1 MKKTACK
8 LPSVSAQQTTG
19 VVEREPGSGIWWIRY
34 TDAYGKR
41 HWEKCGRRSDAI
53 TLLAKRRHEKLLRKK
68 LPEALRG
75 HAVTFGKLAEKAK
88 LFSEESHTPQHHHQ
102 FIIKLQLIG
111 EHFDELPAEG
121 ITSEDIQAWL
131 LEHSEEREWTP
142 ATRNRYRDAFSLV
155 FRKAVENHVLTV
167 NPATLVKAKPEHNER
182 VRLLSAAEETKLL
195 TVLQK
200 NWPQHV
206 AAFLVSIHTGMRA
219 GEQFQLKWR
228 DVSFER
234 RMISLPK
241 TKTGK
246 ARHIPLNVI
255 ALQAIQERKRAQQ
268 DYEARRKEKGAD
280 HGDLVFVF
288 RDAGRD
294 PQHNY
299 RRWFNEALTEA
310 KIKDYSWHCNR
321 HTFASRLVMA
331 GVDLRTVAEL
341 MGHSS
346 IQMTMRYAHLA
357 PQHNRAAVDRLVPA
371 VRPNWASKKGNRAVV
386 GGNKLVTKSVTNRK
400 LVSAAG
406 TEVHNKA
413 FIIDKL

>member
-1 MKKTACK
+1 MG
-8 LPSVSAQQTTG
+8 AQRTTG

-34 TDAYGKR
+34 TDAQGDR

-53 TLLAKRRHEKLLRKK
+53 TLLAKRKHEKLLRKK

-75 HAVTFGKLAEKAK
+75 RAVTFGELAEKAK
-88 LFSEESHTPQHHHQ
+88 LYSEESHTPQHHHQ
-102 FIIKLQLIG
+102 FVIKLQIIG
-111 EHFDELPAEG
+111 EHFNALPAEG

-131 LEHSEEREWTP
+131 LEQGEEREWTP

-155 FRKAVENHVLTV
+155 FRKAVENHALTA

-182 VRLLSAAEETKLL
+182 VRFLSTEEETKLL
-195 TVLQK
+195 AVLST
-200 NWPQHV
+200 NWPERIP
-206 AAFLVSIHTGMRA
+206 AFLLSIHTGMRA

-234 RMISLPK
+234 RIISLPK

-246 ARHIPLNVI
+246 ARHIPLNAI
-255 ALQAIQERKRAQQ
+255 ALQALEERKQAQNRFESSQRAI
-268 DYEARRKEKGAD
+268 GAE
-280 HGDLVFVF
+280 HSELAYVF
-288 RDAGRD
+288 RDGGD

-299 RRWFNEALTEA
+299 RRWFNEALAEA
-310 KIKDYSWHCNR
+310 RVKDYSWHCNR

-357 PQHNRAAVDRLVPA
+357 PQHNRAAVDRLVPDS
-371 VRPNWASKKGNRAVV
+371 VTNRSAKQ
-386 GGNKLVTKSVTNRK
+386 GEKSARRKDKLVTKSVTSKIVQPKTGSEISNNSSIFNE
-400 LVSAAG
+400 L
-406 TEVHNKA
+406 
-413 FIIDKL
+413 

>member
-1 MKKTACK
+1 MG
-8 LPSVSAQQTTG
+8 AQKTTG
-19 VVEREPGSGIWWIRY
+19 VVERIHGSGIWWIRY
-34 TDAYGKR
+34 TDAQGKR

-53 TLLAKRRHEKLLRKK
+53 TLLAKRKHEKLLRKK

-75 HAVTFGKLAEKAK
+75 RAVTFRELAEKAK

-102 FIIKLQLIG
+102 FVIKLQIIG
-111 EHFDELPAEG
+111 EHFNELRAEG

-131 LEHSEEREWTP
+131 LEQSEEREWTP

-155 FRKAVENHVLTV
+155 FRKAVENHLLTV

-182 VRLLSAAEETKLL
+182 VRFLSAAEETKLL
-195 TVLQK
+195 AVLQE
-200 NWPQHV
+200 NWHEHV

-228 DVSFER
+228 DVSFEQ

-246 ARHIPLNVI
+246 ARHIPLNAI
-255 ALQAIQERKRAQQ
+255 ALQAFHERKRAQQ
-268 DYEARRKEKGAD
+268 DYAAKRKERGAD
-280 HGDLVFVF
+280 HADQICVF

-299 RRWFNEALTEA
+299 RRWFNEALTDA

-357 PQHNRAAVDRLVPA
+357 PQHNRAAVDRLVLVGKPHR
-371 VRPNWASKKGNRAVV
+371 VSKKSVTSVKRENE
-386 GGNKLVTKSVTNRK
+386 LVTKSVTSRK
-400 LVSAAG
+400 RLSRVSAENQNN
-406 TEVHNKA
+406 TSVNNKLQQVA
-413 FIIDKL
+413 P

>member
-1 MKKTACK
+1 MVTQK
-8 LPSVSAQQTTG
+8 TTG
-19 VVEREPGSGIWWIRY
+19 VVERVPSSGIWWIRY
-34 TDAYGKR
+34 TDGRGKR
-41 HWEKCGRRSDAI
+41 HWEKVGRRSDAI
-53 TLLAKRRHEKLLRKK
+53 TLLAKRKHEKLLRKK

-75 HAVTFGKLAEKAK
+75 RAVTFSELADKAK

-102 FIIKLQLIG
+102 FEIKLQIIG
-111 EHFDELPAEG
+111 EQFNELPADG
-121 ITSEDIQAWL
+121 ITSEDIQTWL
-131 LEHSEEREWTP
+131 LEQSDGRGWTP

-182 VRLLSAAEETKLL
+182 VRFLSPTEETKLMAAL
-195 TVLQK
+195 HKEWT
-200 NWPQHV
+200 QHV
-206 AAFLVSIHTGMRA
+206 PAFLVSIHTGMRA

-228 DVSFER
+228 DVSLER
-234 RMISLPK
+234 RLISLPK
-241 TKTGK
+241 TKSGK
-246 ARHIPLNVI
+246 ARHIPLNAVACS
-255 ALQAIQERKRAQQ
+255 ALQERKRAQQ
-268 DYEARRKEKGAD
+268 DHAARLKEKGQDHAD
-280 HGDLVFVF
+280 QVYVF

-299 RRWFNEALTEA
+299 RRWFNEALTDA

-357 PQHNRAAVDRLVPA
+357 PQHNRAAVDRLVSVSEPRQTRKA
-371 VRPNWASKKGNRAVV
+371 AKRENE
-386 GGNKLVTKSVTNRK
+386 LVTKSVTSKNSGSLQAAENR
-400 LVSAAG
+400 
-406 TEVHNKA
+406 NKHLNNNVLPNVA
-413 FIIDKL
+413 P

>member
-1 MKKTACK
+1 MATQKA
-8 LPSVSAQQTTG
+8 TG
-19 VVEREPGSGIWWIRY
+19 VVERIPGSGIWWIRY
-34 TDAYGKR
+34 TDGKGKR
-41 HWEKCGRRSDAI
+41 HWEKCGRKSDAI
-53 TLLAKRRHEKLLRKK
+53 TLLAKRKHEKLLRKK

-75 HAVTFGKLAEKAK
+75 RAVTFGELAEKAK
-88 LFSEESHTPQHHHQ
+88 LYSEESHTPQHHHQ
-102 FIIKLQLIG
+102 FEIKLQIIG
-111 EHFDELPAEG
+111 EQFNELAAEG

-131 LEHSEEREWTP
+131 LEQSDERGWTP

-182 VRLLSAAEETKLL
+182 VRFLSAAEETKLSA
-195 TVLQK
+195 VLH
-200 NWPQHV
+200 NDWVQHV
-206 AAFLVSIHTGMRA
+206 PAFLVSIHTGMRA

-228 DVSFER
+228 DVSLER
-234 RMISLPK
+234 RLISLPK
-241 TKTGK
+241 TKSGK
-246 ARHIPLNVI
+246 ARHIPLNAI
-255 ALQAIQERKRAQQ
+255 ACSALQERKRAQHGQ
-268 DYEARRKEKGAD
+268 AARQKEKGQDYTELAY
-280 HGDLVFVF
+280 VF

-294 PQHNY
+294 PHHNY

-357 PQHNRAAVDRLVPA
+357 PQHNRAAVDRLVSLSDSRQIPTKSRKA
-371 VRPNWASKKGNRAVV
+371 AKRENE
-386 GGNKLVTKSVTNRK
+386 LVTKSVTSENKPSGTLRNNR
-400 LVSAAG
+400 
-406 TEVHNKA
+406 NKSLINSDLKQVA
-413 FIIDKL
+413 P

>member
-1 MKKTACK
+1 MGIQK
-8 LPSVSAQQTTG
+8 TTG

-34 TDAYGKR
+34 TDAQGDR
-41 HWEKCGRRSDAI
+41 HWEKCGRRSDAV
-53 TLLAKRRHEKLLRKK
+53 TLLAKRKHEKLLRKK

-75 HAVTFGKLAEKAK
+75 RAVTFGELAKKAR
-88 LFSEESHTPQHHHQ
+88 LYSEESHTPQHHHQ
-102 FIIKLQLIG
+102 FVIKLQIIG

-131 LEHSEEREWTP
+131 LEQGEEREWTP

-155 FRKAVENHVLTV
+155 FRKAVENRVLAI

-182 VRLLSAAEETKLL
+182 VRFLSAEEETKLL
-195 TVLQK
+195 AVLRA
-200 NWPQHV
+200 NWPEHIP
-206 AAFLVSIHTGMRA
+206 AFLLSIHSGMRA

-228 DVSFER
+228 DVSLDR
-234 RMISLPK
+234 RIISLPK

-246 ARHIPLNVI
+246 ARHIPLNAI
-255 ALQAIQERKRAQQ
+255 ALKTLQERKQAQDVFETSQ
-268 DYEARRKEKGAD
+268 RSKVAG
-280 HGDLVFVF
+280 HTDLVYVF
-288 RDAGRD
+288 RDGGD

-299 RRWFNEALTEA
+299 RRWFNEALAEA

-357 PQHNRAAVDRLVPA
+357 PQHNRAAVDRLVP
-371 VRPNWASKKGNRAVV
+371 VSVTNRPAKKTGEKSAQSENE
-386 GGNKLVTKSVTNRK
+386 LVTKSVTSKNRR
-400 LVSAAG
+400 SG
-406 TEVHNKA
+406 NGSQNHNNS
-413 FIIDKL
+413 FINNEL

>member
-1 MKKTACK
+1 MGMQK
-8 LPSVSAQQTTG
+8 TTG
-19 VVEREPGSGIWWIRY
+19 VVERLLGSGIWWIRY
-34 TDAYGKR
+34 TDAQRKR

-53 TLLAKRRHEKLLRKK
+53 TLLAKRKHEKLLRKK
-68 LPEALRG
+68 LPESLRG
-75 HAVTFGKLAEKAK
+75 RAVTFKELAEKAK
-88 LFSEESHTPQHHHQ
+88 LYSKESHTLQHHHQ
-102 FIIKLQLIG
+102 SVIKLQIIG
-111 EHFDELPAEG
+111 EHFNGLSAEG
-121 ITSEDIQAWL
+121 IASEDIQTWL
-131 LEHSEEREWTP
+131 LEQGEEREWTP

-182 VRLLSAAEETKLL
+182 IRFLSATEEEKLL
-195 TVLQK
+195 TVLRK
-200 NWPQHV
+200 GWPQHV
-206 AAFLVSIHTGMRA
+206 QAFLVSIHTGMRA

-228 DVSFER
+228 DLSFER
-234 RMISLPK
+234 RMISLLK

-246 ARHIPLNVI
+246 ARHIPLNAV
-255 ALQAIQERKRAQQ
+255 ALQALQERKHTRQ
-268 DYEARRKEKGAD
+268 DAVY
-280 HGDLVFVF
+280 VF

-321 HTFASRLVMA
+321 HTFASRLAMA

-371 VRPNWASKKGNRAVV
+371 VRPNRASKKGSRAVV
-386 GGNKLVTKSVTNRK
+386 GKNKLVTKSVTSGKRIA
-400 LVSAAG
+400 AAG
-406 TEVHNKA
+406 VVNPNNV
-413 FIIDKL
+413 L

>member
-1 MKKTACK
+1 M
-8 LPSVSAQQTTG
+8 PESG
-19 VVEREPGSGIWWIRY
+19 VWWIRY
-34 TDAYGKR
+34 TNSQGKR
-41 HWEKCGRRSDAI
+41 RWEKCGRRSDAI
-53 TLLAKRRHEKLLRKK
+53 TLLAKRKHEKLLRKK

-75 HAVTFGKLAEKAK
+75 RAVTFRELAERAK

-102 FIIKLQLIG
+102 FVIKLQIIG
-111 EHFDELPAEG
+111 EHFDELHAEG

-131 LEHSEEREWTP
+131 LEQSDEREWTP

-155 FRKAVENHVLTV
+155 FRKAVENHLLTV

-182 VRLLSAAEETKLL
+182 IRFLSAAEETKLL
-195 TVLQK
+195 TALHK
-200 NWPQHV
+200 NWPQYV
-206 AAFLVSIHTGMRA
+206 QAFLTSIHTGMRA
-219 GEQFQLKWR
+219 SEQFQLKWR
-228 DVSFER
+228 EVSFER

-246 ARHIPLNVI
+246 ARHIPLNSI
-255 ALQAIQERKRAQQ
+255 ALQALHERKQAQE
-268 DYEARRKEKGAD
+268 DAEY
-280 HGDLVFVF
+280 VF
-288 RDAGRD
+288 RNGGRD

-310 KIKDYSWHCNR
+310 KIADYSWHCNR

-357 PQHNRAAVDRLVPA
+357 PLHNRAAVDRLVPA
-371 VRPNWASKKGNRAVV
+371 VKRSRRPKKGTGAAKFENE
-386 GGNKLVTKSVTNRK
+386 LVTKSVT
-400 LVSAAG
+400 S
-406 TEVHNKA
+406 
-413 FIIDKL
+413 DKVNSEKGPEIGIK

>member
-1 MKKTACK
+1 MQK
-8 LPSVSAQQTTG
+8 TTG
-19 VVEREPGSGIWWIRY
+19 VVERIPGSGIWWIRY
-34 TDAYGKR
+34 TDAKGKR
-41 HWEKCGRRSDAI
+41 HWEKVGRRSDAI
-53 TLLAKRRHEKLLRKK
+53 TLLAKRKHEKLLRKK

-75 HAVTFGKLAEKAK
+75 RAITFGELAEKAM
-88 LFSEESHTPQHHHQ
+88 LYSEESHTPQHHHQ
-102 FIIKLQLIG
+102 FEIKLQIIG
-111 EHFDELPAEG
+111 EQFNELPAEG

-131 LEHSEEREWTP
+131 LEQTDERGWTP

-182 VRLLSAAEETKLL
+182 VRFLSAIEETKLS
-195 TVLQK
+195 TVLHK
-200 NWPQHV
+200 DWAQHV
-206 AAFLVSIHTGMRA
+206 PAFLVSIHTGMRA

-228 DVSFER
+228 DVSLER
-234 RMISLPK
+234 RLISLPK
-241 TKTGK
+241 TKSGK
-246 ARHIPLNVI
+246 ARHIPLNAI
-255 ALQAIQERKRAQQ
+255 ACSALQERKRAQQ
-268 DYEARRKEKGAD
+268 DHPAKQKEKGAD
-280 HGDLVFVF
+280 HADQAYVF

-299 RRWFNEALTEA
+299 RRWFNEALSEA

-357 PQHNRAAVDRLVPA
+357 PQHNRAAVDRLVSLSDSRQTA
-371 VRPNWASKKGNRAVV
+371 TKSRRAPKRE
-386 GGNKLVTKSVTNRK
+386 NKLVTQSVTSQNRPAESLQK
-400 LVSAAG
+400 NR
-406 TEVHNKA
+406 NKSLDNINLQQVA
-413 FIIDKL
+413 P

>member
-1 MKKTACK
+1 MATQK
-8 LPSVSAQQTTG
+8 TTG
-19 VVEREPGSGIWWIRY
+19 VVERVPSSGIWWIRY
-34 TDAYGKR
+34 TDARGKR
-41 HWEKCGRRSDAI
+41 HWEKVGRRSDAI
-53 TLLAKRRHEKLLRKK
+53 MLLAKRKHEKLLRKK

-75 HAVTFGKLAEKAK
+75 RAATFGDLADKAK

-102 FIIKLQLIG
+102 FEIKLQIIG
-111 EHFDELPAEG
+111 EQFNDLPAEG

-131 LEHSEEREWTP
+131 LEQSDEREWTP

-182 VRLLSAAEETKLL
+182 VRFLSAAEEAKLSAAL
-195 TVLQK
+195 HK
-200 NWPQHV
+200 DWAQHV
-206 AAFLVSIHTGMRA
+206 PAFLVSIHTGMRA

-228 DVSFER
+228 DVSLER
-234 RMISLPK
+234 RLISLPR
-241 TKTGK
+241 TKSGK
-246 ARHIPLNVI
+246 ARHIPLNAVACS
-255 ALQAIQERKRAQQ
+255 ALQERRRAQQ
-268 DYEARRKEKGAD
+268 DNATKLKEKGQEHAD
-280 HGDLVFVF
+280 QVYVF

-299 RRWFNEALTEA
+299 RRWFNEALTDA

-357 PQHNRAAVDRLVPA
+357 PQHNRAAVDRLVPVSETRQTRKA
-371 VRPNWASKKGNRAVV
+371 AKRHHE
-386 GGNKLVTKSVTNRK
+386 LVTKSVTSRKTPSRLTAENRNKSLIDSK
-400 LVSAAG
+400 LYTVAP
-406 TEVHNKA
+406 
-413 FIIDKL
+413 

>member
-1 MKKTACK
+1 
-8 LPSVSAQQTTG
+8 VGAQKTTG
-19 VVEREPGSGIWWIRY
+19 VVERIPGSGVWWIRY
-34 TDAYGKR
+34 TDAQGKR

-53 TLLAKRRHEKLLRKK
+53 TLLSKRKHEKLLRKK
-68 LPEALRG
+68 LPEALRDR
-75 HAVTFGKLAEKAK
+75 AFTFGELSQKAK
-88 LFSEESHTPQHHHQ
+88 IYSEESHTPEHHHQ
-102 FIIKLQLIG
+102 FVIKLQILG
-111 EHFDELPAEG
+111 EHFNALPAEG

-131 LEHSEEREWTP
+131 LQQSDERGWTP

-182 VRLLSAAEETKLL
+182 IRFLAEVEEARLLTALR
-195 TVLQK
+195 K

-206 AAFLVSIHTGMRA
+206 QAFFVSIHTGMRA

-234 RMISLPK
+234 RMISLLK

-246 ARHIPLNVI
+246 ARHIPLNAI
-255 ALQAIQERKRAQQ
+255 AWQALRERQLAQQ
-268 DYEARRKEKGAD
+268 ECEAKQKQRDAKDAGS
-280 HGDLVFVF
+280 VYVF

-294 PQHNY
+294 GQHNY

-310 KIKDYSWHCNR
+310 KIKDYTWHCNR
-321 HTFASRLVMA
+321 HTFASRLIMA
-331 GVDLRTVAEL
+331 GVDIRTVAEL

-357 PQHNRAAVDRLVPA
+357 PQHNRAAVDRLVPVA
-371 VRPNWASKKGNRAVV
+371 KLSR
-386 GGNKLVTKSVTNRK
+386 GGQEGHRSR
-400 LVSAAG
+400 
-406 TEVHNKA
+406 
-413 FIIDKL
+413 

>member
-1 MKKTACK
+1 VAIQK
-8 LPSVSAQQTTG
+8 TTG
-19 VVEREPGSGIWWIRY
+19 VVERIPRSGIWWIRY
-34 TDAYGKR
+34 TDAQGKR
-41 HWEKCGRRSDAI
+41 HWEKVGRRSDAT
-53 TLLAKRRHEKLLRKK
+53 TLLAKRKHEKLLRKK

-75 HAVTFGKLAEKAK
+75 RAITFGELADKAK

-102 FIIKLQLIG
+102 FEIKLQIIG
-111 EHFDELPAEG
+111 EQFNELPAEG
-121 ITSEDIQAWL
+121 ITSEGIQSWL
-131 LEHSEEREWTP
+131 LEQSEERGWTP

-155 FRKAVENHVLTV
+155 FRKAVENHLLTV

-182 VRLLSAAEETKLL
+182 VRFLSATEETKL
-195 TVLQK
+195 VAALQ
-200 NWPQHV
+200 NDWAQHIP
-206 AAFLVSIHTGMRA
+206 AFLVSIHTGMRA

-234 RMISLPK
+234 RLISLPK
-241 TKTGK
+241 TKSGK
-246 ARHIPLNVI
+246 VRHIPLNAVACS
-255 ALQAIQERKRAQQ
+255 ALQERKRAQQ
-268 DYEARRKEKGAD
+268 DYAAKLKGNGQEHAD
-280 HGDLVFVF
+280 QIFVF

-310 KIKDYSWHCNR
+310 KITDYSWHCNR

-357 PQHNRAAVDRLVPA
+357 PQHNRAAVDRLVSLSDSQQA
-371 VRPNWASKKGNRAVV
+371 TTKGRRAPKRK
-386 GGNKLVTKSVTNRK
+386 NELVTKSVTSENRRSGSLQK
-400 LVSAAG
+400 SR
-406 TEVHNKA
+406 NKSLNNSVLQPVA
-413 FIIDKL
+413 P